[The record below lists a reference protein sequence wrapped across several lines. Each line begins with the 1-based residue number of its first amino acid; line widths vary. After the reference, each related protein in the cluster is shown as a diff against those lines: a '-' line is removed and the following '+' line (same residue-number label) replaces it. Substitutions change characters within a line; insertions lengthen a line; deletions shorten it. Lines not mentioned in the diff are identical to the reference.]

1 MKVIVITSPRT
12 MSNWY
17 TNQLA
22 IQHDI
27 INYKEQLT
35 DILHKKKSL
44 RLLNNLVNDYIN
56 KDSGVFNLK
65 LCYWLES
72 SDWVNKEQ
80 QLRELLLSADKII
93 YLYRKNKE
101 AQIKSLLCAEHTSNW
116 FDGVMQDETIN
127 ISLTRKQ
134 YNFYEERYTKYMEQL
149 IDCQSEFPG
158 VTQYSENIILGNE
171 QPYKQLY
178 NVDIT

>member
-17 TNQLA
+17 CNALA
-22 IQHDI
+22 DQYDI

-44 RLLNNLVNDYIN
+44 RLLNNIVNDYIN

-65 LCYWLES
+65 LGNWLAS
-72 SDWVNKEQ
+72 PDWDNKQQ
-80 QLRELLLSADKII
+80 QLHNFISSADKII

-101 AQIKSLLCAEHTSNW
+101 AQIKSLICAEHTSNW
-116 FDGVMQDETIN
+116 FNGVMRDEAIN

-134 YNFYEERYTKYMEQL
+134 YNFYEEKYAKFMEQL
-149 IDCQSEFPG
+149 IDCQFKFPG

-178 NVDIT
+178 NVAIT